1 MPSNASPAECAAA
14 LKPRLGTAEA
24 AVVIVIVV
32 TVALL
37 DVHGASAARALVLV
51 GEAGLLAVGLV
62 RLRALRWRTG
72 ALRRAGEAFLLPASP
87 ASTA

>member
-1 MPSNASPAECAAA
+1 MSSDAFPAECAAA
-14 LKPRLGTAEA
+14 LKPRLGAAEA

-37 DVHGASAARALVLV
+37 DTRGVSAARALVLV
-51 GEAGLLAVGLV
+51 GDAGLLAVGLV

-72 ALRRAGEAFLLPASP
+72 ALRRAGEALLLPVP
-87 ASTA
+87 TA